1 MSPRMSELELREQM
15 VAAIKRSFFGPESL
29 ATTIWPG
36 NATSATVVNERF
48 DPKED
53 RPIGPWIANDGQ
65 EILDQLPHRIYGTG
79 VLYSSKVV
87 ASRDV
92 PNSVMEIE
100 GDEESTEVQAQVE
113 LQDEADED
121 ANQLEQRSQTIPSS
135 LAFSV
140 RIPEDLSTVEIEL
153 KFATYRETTVNKQKD
168 TWWTREEHNRL
179 ISLSTKQSRDEEKL
193 DIESHVVKV
202 GVHVRPPQNGSR
214 ILTVWVQNDTPHA
227 KTDNLSAT
235 SLFQVRLG
243 ALFQEVMPYVDP
255 EISEITSL
263 DLLYRGQPC
272 LAIGHGCD
280 VQVSKLAT
288 GVYVVTESLPVVK
301 VPALS
306 PDVTDSEGTSYAVGM
321 IDLADFNESAK
332 VAVERII

>member
-36 NATSATVVNERF
+36 NATSATVVNESF

-100 GDEESTEVQAQVE
+100 GDEETTEVQAQVE

-153 KFATYRETTVNKQKD
+153 KFATYQETTVNKQKD
-168 TWWTREEHNRL
+168 TWWTRKEHNRL

-202 GVHVRPPQNGSR
+202 GVHVRPPQNG
-214 ILTVWVQNDTPHA
+214 
-227 KTDNLSAT
+227 
-235 SLFQVRLG
+235 
-243 ALFQEVMPYVDP
+243 
-255 EISEITSL
+255 
-263 DLLYRGQPC
+263 
-272 LAIGHGCD
+272 
-280 VQVSKLAT
+280 
-288 GVYVVTESLPVVK
+288 
-301 VPALS
+301 
-306 PDVTDSEGTSYAVGM
+306 
-321 IDLADFNESAK
+321 
-332 VAVERII
+332 